1 MNMPKATRTGAQVQ
15 DNWKFLHIGVVIHN
29 LDQAVEYYQG
39 LGFET
44 FGPEKISGS
53 KSRIRFVQKGSLRV
67 ELIQPGKQSQ
77 SSKFLESQGE
87 GATHICFLV
96 DDIDKEVANLAKK
109 GVAVLSRHV
118 SHPGG
123 EPIVYLDTRMVGN
136 LMTELKQKSLSNTRE
151 S

>member
-1 MNMPKATRTGAQVQ
+1 MNIPKVTRTGSQMK
-15 DNWKFLHIGVVIHN
+15 DNWQFQHIGVVIHN

-44 FGPEKISGS
+44 FGPEKISES
-53 KSRIRFVQKGSLRV
+53 KSRIRFVQKGSLRI
-67 ELIQPGKQSQ
+67 ELIQPGGQSP

-96 DDIDKEVANLAKK
+96 DDLEREIANLAKK

-118 SHPGG
+118 ARPDG
-123 EPIVYLDTRMVGN
+123 EPIIYVDTRMVGN
-136 LMTELKQKSLSNTRE
+136 LMTELKQKAK
-151 S
+151 